1 MRNDPILIAAFEGWN
16 DAGAAATSLVEAL
29 IDEWNAEPL
38 GKLDEQ
44 EYYDFQ
50 VARPQLEVTE
60 DGERVLVWPGTQV
73 WRATTPGGREVLLVR
88 GLEPSFNWQDFTS
101 EIIFEA
107 TNANV
112 GEFVLLGALL
122 ADVPHTRAFPISISS
137 SSPITQKEREIP
149 ASEYEGPSGITGVLE
164 FTAAAEGFE
173 TVSLWVSVPHYVADP
188 PNPKAQ
194 LALLEALADCFGLE
208 IATDSL
214 PDASNTWEE
223 NITQLTGQ
231 SPEIDTY
238 VSQLETAF
246 DDEVEQ
252 ESSSGQMVEE
262 IEKFLRELG
271 KEKG

>member
-173 TVSLWVSVPHYVADP
+173 TVSLWVSVPHYVAEP
-188 PNPKAQ
+188 PSPKASLG
-194 LALLEALADCFGLE
+194 LARELAVILGEDLDLSALKK
-208 IATDSL
+208 DSR
-214 PDASNTWEE
+214 DWEE
-223 NITQLTGQ
+223 AVSDLTEENPDVAG
-231 SPEIDTY
+231 Y
-238 VSQLETAF
+238 VSQLEKARDTVDAP
-246 DDEVEQ
+246 
-252 ESSSGQMVEE
+252 SASGDAIAAEFE
-262 IEKFLRELG
+262 RYLRRRG
-271 KEKG
+271 QGPK